1 MRTKTLLL
9 LAAAAAA
16 GIATASAQ
24 TTVYSVNAVGY
35 VNTTVPKGFAL
46 ISNPLLAQTNTVS
59 ALLTG
64 QVPQDTQVF
73 VWDTT
78 KKTFNIASYDTT
90 FGWDPVAVAD
100 SAMMPGGG
108 VFIKNQSAA
117 AFTITFVGEVP
128 QGSPLTT
135 PLIAGLQIVS
145 SQVPQSDTIDN
156 LGYTGAQDDKV
167 YQWDSSKQTY
177 NIFTFDTTFGWDPTL
192 KPLAVGEAVFL
203 SRNTAGSW
211 NRTFSVNQ

>member
-46 ISNPLLAQTNTVS
+46 ISNPLIAQTNTVS

-128 QGSPLTT
+128 QGSPLKT
-135 PLIAGLQIVS
+135 PLVAGLQIVS
-145 SQVPQSDTIDN
+145 SQVPQSDTIDK
-156 LGYTGAQDDKV
+156 LGYVGAQDDKV
-167 YQWDSSKQTY
+167 YQWDSTKQTY

-192 KPLAVGEAVFL
+192 KALGVGEAVFL

-211 NRTFSVNQ
+211 DRTFSVNQ

>member
-46 ISNPLLAQTNTVS
+46 ISNPLIAQTNTIS

-64 QVPQDTQVF
+64 QVPQGTGVY

-78 KKTFNIASYDTT
+78 NKTFQIATYDTS
-90 FGWDPVAVAD
+90 FGWDPINVAD
-100 SAMMPGGG
+100 MTMMPGGG
-108 VFIKNQSAA
+108 VFIKNPGAPY
-117 AFTITFVGEVP
+117 TITFVGEVP
-128 QGSPLTT
+128 QGSPLHTS
-135 PLIAGLQIVS
+135 LVAGLQIVS
-145 SQVPQSDTIDN
+145 SQVPQSDTIDK
-156 LGYTGAQDDKV
+156 LGYTGTQSDKV
-167 YQWDSSKQTY
+167 YQWDSTGQTY
-177 NIFTFDTTFGWDPTL
+177 TIYTFDTAFGWDPTL

-203 SRNTAGSW
+203 SRTSAGSW
-211 NRTFSVNQ
+211 DRTFSVNQ

>member
-128 QGSPLTT
+128 QGTLTT

-192 KPLAVGEAVFL
+192 KALGVGEAVFL